1 VAQVFHRLASSTQ
14 TSAVAKMQIGSCELW
29 GGPPNSPIPCA
40 KAYRNALPTAKQGIE
55 FTTLARPCPGNG
67 TPYEARWYYPK
78 NPSVRRN
85 SLGYAV
91 IDISV
96 HLNRQVP

>member
-1 VAQVFHRLASSTQ
+1 MELTVAEWLRDRMTGQVCFQLY
-14 TSAVAKMQIGSCELW
+14 
-29 GGPPNSPIPCA
+29 PFNA
-40 KAYRNALPTAKQGIE
+40 KAYRNALPTAKRGIE
-55 FTTLARPCPGNG
+55 FTTPARPCPGNG

-96 HLNRQVP
+96 RLNRQVS